1 MEESQTERNATDA
14 VTSRARYEEKNK
26 MLSHGFPKDWMKEYQ
41 WLKYNEEEG
50 KMYCTVCK
58 D

>member
-14 VTSRARYEEKNK
+14 VRSSERYKEKNK
-26 MLSHGFPKDWMKEYQ
+26 MLGHGFRKDWMKEYQ
-41 WLKYNEEEG
+41 WLKYNEEG
-50 KMYCTVCK
+50 KMYYTVCK